1 MNPILLSAAFG
12 LFKGATMAKHEREPS
27 FVLDMAGPFFEETIY
42 RGLPLYTFGDRVPRG
57 LTALHFA
64 ADHVLVEHQRFG
76 LNGAAA
82 AARFADVFAGG
93 LLYEMAF
100 RRWGIFGAFVAHAAH
115 NFMCG
120 FGAKVRRSPFA
131 SPSMRVRRG

>member
-1 MNPILLSAAFG
+1 MNPVLLSAAFG
-12 LFKGATMAKHEREPS
+12 LLKGATMATHSRSPN
-27 FVLDMAGPFFEETIY
+27 FTMDVAGPLFEEAIY
-42 RGLPLYTFGDRVPRG
+42 RGLPLYTFGNRVPRG

-64 ADHVLVEHQRFG
+64 ADHVFSEHRLFG
-76 LNGAAA
+76 LDGAQA

-100 RRWGIFGAFVAHAAH
+100 RRWGLLGAFAAHAAH

-120 FGAKVRRSPFA
+120 VGAKVRR
-131 SPSMRVRRG
+131 G